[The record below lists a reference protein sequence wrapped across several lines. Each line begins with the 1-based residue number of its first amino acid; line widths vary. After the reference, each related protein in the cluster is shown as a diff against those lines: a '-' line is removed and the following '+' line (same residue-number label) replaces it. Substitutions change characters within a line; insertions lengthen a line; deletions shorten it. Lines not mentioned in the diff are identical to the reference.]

1 MTYAG
6 VMTGFQPQLWIDRAG
21 EAVSWYQQA
30 FGATVLHQVGDD
42 DDIVA
47 QLGVNGA
54 AFWVARA
61 DPAMK
66 RFSPDRLGGPDG
78 ADGADGA
85 DSTLPLLRGL
95 IRTGRASQVPPAR
108 RCSRRSAGRSASIEN
123 MQISS
128 MKLA

>member
-1 MTYAG
+1 MAAALTRFDCAH
-6 VMTGFQPQLWIDRAG
+6 VRITA
-21 EAVSWYQQA
+21 S
-30 FGATVLHQVGDD
+30 
-42 DDIVA
+42 
-47 QLGVNGA
+47 LGTQY
-54 AFWVARA
+54 A
-61 DPAMK
+61 DP
-66 RFSPDRLGGPDG
+66 
-78 ADGADGA
+78 DGADGA